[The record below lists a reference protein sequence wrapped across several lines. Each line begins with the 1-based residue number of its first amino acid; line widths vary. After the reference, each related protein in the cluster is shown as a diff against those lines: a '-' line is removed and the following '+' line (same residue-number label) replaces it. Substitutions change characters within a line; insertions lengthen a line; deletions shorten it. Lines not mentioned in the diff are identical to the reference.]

1 MKKNMSADQMFS
13 AVRFPIIRGEQ
24 DEALDLQARASGHA
38 AGYAAG
44 LRAAS
49 VEMAERTARLD
60 ADHDAS
66 MRHGQ
71 ARLDR
76 AIEIL
81 ATASLSLA
89 RRTVPVVAEANDLLA
104 GSAFALAE
112 AILGHELSDAETSA
126 TAAVKRALAT
136 VDPAV
141 VITVR
146 LNPLDLAV
154 FDDATLAAT
163 GVTFTAD
170 PDLARGDAVTE
181 LPIGYLDAR
190 ITTSLARAKAAILA
204 EEA

>member
-13 AVRFPIIRGEQ
+13 AVSFPIIRGDH
-24 DEALDLQARASGHA
+24 DEALDVQARASGHA

-49 VEMAERTARLD
+49 IELAERTARLE
-60 ADHDAS
+60 AEHDAL

-76 AIEIL
+76 AIEIM
-81 ATASLSLA
+81 ATASLALA
-89 RRTVPVVAEANDLLA
+89 RRTVPVLAEAHDLLA

-112 AILGHELSDAETSA
+112 AILGRELSNEETSA
-126 TAAVKRALAT
+126 AAAVKRALAS
-136 VDPAV
+136 VDPALV
-141 VITVR
+141 VTVR

-154 FDDATLAAT
+154 FDDETLAAT
-163 GVTFTAD
+163 GVTFTPD
-170 PDLARGDAVTE
+170 PELARGDAVTE

-190 ITTSLARAKAAILA
+190 ITTAVARAKAAILG
-204 EEA
+204 EAA